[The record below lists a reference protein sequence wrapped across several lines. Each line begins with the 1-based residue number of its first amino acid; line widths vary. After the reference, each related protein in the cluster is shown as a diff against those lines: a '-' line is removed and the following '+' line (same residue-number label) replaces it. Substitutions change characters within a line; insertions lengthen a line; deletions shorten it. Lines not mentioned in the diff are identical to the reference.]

1 MLVLFLILQIQEFF
15 KSDDPLSTPEFLLP
29 DTSDS
34 TAVKE
39 LKENIYKEISKCWS
53 LNVEARPDPT
63 VLLRALV
70 NCAQCDG

>member
-1 MLVLFLILQIQEFF
+1 
-15 KSDDPLSTPEFLLP
+15 LSTPEFLLP